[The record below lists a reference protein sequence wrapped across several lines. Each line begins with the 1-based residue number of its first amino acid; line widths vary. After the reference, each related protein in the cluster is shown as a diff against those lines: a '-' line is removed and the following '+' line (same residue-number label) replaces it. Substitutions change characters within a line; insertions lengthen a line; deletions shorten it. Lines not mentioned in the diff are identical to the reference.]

1 MKATDR
7 ERAREGDG
15 VMARVGGVRSYV
27 AMGGGFFSPDFPHL
41 VFVPYLN
48 MNFGRNF
55 LPDFP
60 HLFYRKFL
68 TVKYVVFNIAS
79 E

>member
-7 ERAREGDG
+7 ECAREGEG

-27 AMGGGFFSPDFPHL
+27 AMGCGFFSLDFPHL
-41 VFVPYLN
+41 VFVPSLN
-48 MNFGRNF
+48 MNFERKF

-68 TVKYVVFNIAS
+68 TVCLSI
-79 E
+79 